1 MHVPDYEPSK
11 EFFHFLK
18 TVFGILKTLL
28 QTAIL
33 LHAPH
38 SLVPSLQHTCITTFH
53 YFLRWINAFLNSRY
67 QLCKL
72 AYRQSC
78 VLRCKE
84 CDGSGRVHAGLSSKC
99 DSTSTY
105 NLEV

>member
-38 SLVPSLQHTCITTFH
+38 SLVPSLQHITTFH

-67 QLCKL
+67 QYANELIGNHVCL
-72 AYRQSC
+72 DARNVMVVGGYMQDCHQS
-78 VLRCKE
+78 VT
-84 CDGSGRVHAGLSSKC
+84 VHPR
-99 DSTSTY
+99 TI
-105 NLEV
+105 